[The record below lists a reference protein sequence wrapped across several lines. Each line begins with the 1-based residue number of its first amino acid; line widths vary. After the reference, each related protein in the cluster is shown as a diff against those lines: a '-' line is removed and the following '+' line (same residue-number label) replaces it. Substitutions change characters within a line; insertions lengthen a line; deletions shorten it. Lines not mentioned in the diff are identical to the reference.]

1 LSTGSR
7 AAAKNVTE
15 HVLASWYDLN
25 NLSIGPE
32 GLQFVSL
39 FDDTMDVWSDQD
51 FNLLKDLS
59 VITRWSQPDGFIEA
73 LAA

>member
-1 LSTGSR
+1 
-7 AAAKNVTE
+7 
-15 HVLASWYDLN
+15 
-25 NLSIGPE
+25 
-32 GLQFVSL
+32 LQFVSL

>member
-1 LSTGSR
+1 LSTGKP

-39 FDDTMDVWSDQD
+39 F
-51 FNLLKDLS
+51 
-59 VITRWSQPDGFIEA
+59 RRHDGCVE
-73 LAA
+73 